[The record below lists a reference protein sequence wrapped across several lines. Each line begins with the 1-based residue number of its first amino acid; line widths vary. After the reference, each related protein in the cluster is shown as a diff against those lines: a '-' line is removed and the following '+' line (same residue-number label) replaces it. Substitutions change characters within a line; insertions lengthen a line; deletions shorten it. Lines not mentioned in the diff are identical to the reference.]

1 MRQLIKQYNE
11 LMTQLEDWTYK
22 WILPPAFRI
31 ILFGLKLTMW
41 WALYMLAR
49 NVWTELI

>member
-22 WILPPAFRI
+22 WILPHFFRI
-31 ILFGLKLTMW
+31 LMIGLKLTMW

-49 NVWTELI
+49 NVWTEII